1 MAGRFPRI
9 ETQRLRLRPPRE
21 RDLDN
26 WAVTVFGDPEVVRY
40 MPKRDMTPR
49 ARAERA
55 KAVYDG
61 LWEKHGFG
69 GWLIT
74 QKMTGA
80 LLGHCELE
88 YLEETDEVELG
99 YALGRAHWGKGL
111 ATEAAR
117 AAVRFGFKAAVFRPS
132 WPSSPKMSPR
142 IGYLSTSASP
152 MRRRPATMIWRSCT
166 IQLRRGSS
174 SMKTPCFERP
184 AESPTR
190 AVLRIQERLPGI
202 GDFASPRKHLVRRP
216 LPGWAPREAIHPT
229 PTAVLAA

>member
-21 RDLDN
+21 TDLDN

-49 ARAERA
+49 VRAERA

-80 LLGHCELE
+80 LVGHCELE

-99 YALGRAHWGKGL
+99 YALGRAHWGKGV

-117 AAVRFGFKAAVFRPS
+117 AAVRLGFEAAGLSRIMAVVVPENVASYRVLEHIGFAYEETARYYDLEVVYYSITPGQFQHEDSLFRV
-132 WPSSPKMSPR
+132 
-142 IGYLSTSASP
+142 
-152 MRRRPATMIWRSCT
+152 
-166 IQLRRGSS
+166 
-174 SMKTPCFERP
+174 
-184 AESPTR
+184 TR
-190 AVLRIQERLPGI
+190 
-202 GDFASPRKHLVRRP
+202 
-216 LPGWAPREAIHPT
+216 
-229 PTAVLAA
+229 